1 MERPPTCQGRLP
13 GNKKRIK
20 IKIVDECWG
29 SLPCKK
35 KMLTMFTSHS
45 RHCEDRTESRLS
57 TSSSSSTSSPR
68 KTCLGKPLTSS
79 TPAHSAAQI
88 SSIVSSN
95 HREAHVSSIASSDQH
110 GAQISSGLVGPGSD
124 QVLLTQNS
132 GSGALV
138 EHHHDYHQYHHHYQ
152 VLPWDR
158 ARHLLKPPQP
168 YQLPS
173 LSPSQGSPQMQ
184 EVCNFN

>member
-1 MERPPTCQGRLP
+1 
-13 GNKKRIK
+13 
-20 IKIVDECWG
+20 
-29 SLPCKK
+29 
-35 KMLTMFTSHS
+35 MLTMFTSHF

-57 TSSSSSTSSPR
+57 TSSSSSTASPR

-138 EHHHDYHQYHHHYQ
+138 EHHHDYHQSLSGAAMGQGKTSAQAYTT
-152 VLPWDR
+152 LS
-158 ARHLLKPPQP
+158 ASLLKSQP
-168 YQLPS
+168 RQPTDARGL
-173 LSPSQGSPQMQ
+173 
-184 EVCNFN
+184 

>member
-1 MERPPTCQGRLP
+1 
-13 GNKKRIK
+13 
-20 IKIVDECWG
+20 
-29 SLPCKK
+29 
-35 KMLTMFTSHS
+35 MFTSHL

-57 TSSSSSTSSPR
+57 TSSSSSTASPR

-110 GAQISSGLVGPGSD
+110 GAQITSGLVGPGSD

-132 GSGALV
+132 GPGAV
-138 EHHHDYHQYHHHYQ
+138 VGHHHDYHQYHHHYQ

-158 ARHLLKPPQP
+158 ARLLLKPPQP
-168 YQLPS
+168 YQFPS
-173 LSPSQGSPQMQ
+173 LSLNQGSPQMQ
-184 EVCNFN
+184 EVCKGLFINDVIT

>member
-1 MERPPTCQGRLP
+1 
-13 GNKKRIK
+13 
-20 IKIVDECWG
+20 
-29 SLPCKK
+29 
-35 KMLTMFTSHS
+35 MFTSHF

-57 TSSSSSTSSPR
+57 TSSISSTSSPR

-110 GAQISSGLVGPGSD
+110 AAQISSGLVGPGSD

-132 GSGALV
+132 GSLV
-138 EHHHDYHQYHHHYQ
+138 GHHHDNHQSLSGAAAGQ
-152 VLPWDR
+152 GKTSAQATTTLSVS
-158 ARHLLKPPQP
+158 LLKSQP
-168 YQLPS
+168 RQPTDARGLQLQLNLNGNTHYIPAAL
-173 LSPSQGSPQMQ
+173 LSDLVLI
-184 EVCNFN
+184 ELCLRI